1 LINKTNKRH
10 NKILY
15 NEKNV
20 SPANSIYELS
30 VQLNNGAIESL
41 SKYRNKKILFVN
53 TASDC
58 GYTNQY
64 EALESLYEKNADKLV
79 IIGFPANDF
88 KEQEKGSDEE
98 IAQFCK
104 INYGVTFALA
114 KKSTVR
120 KSDQQNEVFRW
131 LVR

>member
-1 LINKTNKRH
+1 MTPRQKILKFLYPLFVLINKTNKRH

-20 SPANSIYELS
+20 APANSIYELS

-41 SKYRNKKILFVN
+41 SKYRNKKILLVN

-64 EALESLYEKNADKLV
+64 EGLESL
-79 IIGFPANDF
+79 
-88 KEQEKGSDEE
+88 S
-98 IAQFCK
+98 
-104 INYGVTFALA
+104 
-114 KKSTVR
+114 
-120 KSDQQNEVFRW
+120 
-131 LVR
+131 